1 MSPRPPLAPFELDP
15 QKVDP
20 GRIVLV
26 EPEPSLPV
34 VVEPPPGPS
43 PRRPWRRLLLLGG
56 AGFLA
61 ALLGLEAYDFIV
73 DLFARSDLLGGAF
86 SLLLGLAAAGA
97 IGLTASEIA
106 SLRRLTK
113 LGDLRATGA
122 HLLISQVHGQAD
134 PLLDRV
140 ERIYRD
146 RGELQGAIERFHGQ
160 ASDALNDGERV
171 RLFATTVL
179 TPLDRRAYQAVTTCA
194 RDIGALTALSPL
206 GVLDGLIVLGRT
218 LAMLRT
224 IATVYGVRPGAA
236 ATAALLRRTVRN
248 IIAAG
253 VGELVSDAAVET
265 LGASLLSFLSTR
277 AGQGVLNGVLAARLG
292 LSAMQLCRPLPFAE
306 NELPSLKQLRKEL
319 FEGAGRSFDGAT
331 QR

>member
-1 MSPRPPLAPFELDP
+1 MSTRPPLAPFELDP
-15 QKVDP
+15 QTVEP

-26 EPEPSLPV
+26 EPEPSLPA
-34 VVEPPPGPS
+34 VVEPPPRPS

-61 ALLGLEAYDFIV
+61 ALLGLEAYDFVV
-73 DLFARSDLLGGAF
+73 DLFVRSDLLGGAF
-86 SLLLGLAAAGA
+86 SVLLALAAAGA

-113 LGDLRATGA
+113 LGDLRTTGA
-122 HLLISQVHGQAD
+122 RLLTSQVHGQAD

-140 ERIYRD
+140 ERVYRD
-146 RGELQGAIERFHGQ
+146 REELRGAIERFHRE

-171 RLFATTVL
+171 RLFSTTVL

-206 GVLDGLIVLGRT
+206 GILDGLIVLGRT
-218 LAMLRT
+218 LAMLRA

-236 ATAALLRRTVRN
+236 ATTALLRRTVRN

-292 LSAMQLCRPLPFAE
+292 LSAMQLCRPLPFAQG
-306 NELPSLKQLRKEL
+306 ELPSLKQLRKEL
-319 FEGAGRSFDGAT
+319 FEGARRSFDGAK
-331 QR
+331 R

>member
-15 QKVDP
+15 HKVEP

-26 EPEPSLPV
+26 EPEPSLPA
-34 VVEPPPGPS
+34 VVEPAPGPS

-61 ALLGLEAYDFIV
+61 ALLGLEAYDFVV
-73 DLFARSDLLGGAF
+73 DLFVRSELLGGAF
-86 SLLLGLAAAGA
+86 SVLLALAAAGA
-97 IGLTASEIA
+97 FGLTASEIA

-113 LGDLRATGA
+113 LGDLRASGA
-122 HLLISQVHGQAD
+122 HLLTSQVHGQAD

-146 RGELQGAIERFHGQ
+146 RAELRGPIERFHRE

-218 LAMLRT
+218 LAMLRA

-236 ATAALLRRTVRN
+236 ATTALLRRTVRN

-277 AGQGVLNGVLAARLG
+277 AGQGVVNGVLAARLG
-292 LSAMQLCRPLPFAE
+292 LSAMQLCRPLPFAAD
-306 NELPSLKQLRKEL
+306 ELPSLKQLRKEL
-319 FEGAGRSFDGAT
+319 FEGAGRSLDGAAK
-331 QR
+331 R

>member
-15 QKVDP
+15 HKVEP

-26 EPEPSLPV
+26 EPEPSLPA
-34 VVEPPPGPS
+34 VVEPAPGPS

-61 ALLGLEAYDFIV
+61 ALLGLEAYDFVV
-73 DLFARSDLLGGAF
+73 DLYVRSELLGGAF
-86 SLLLGLAAAGA
+86 SVLLALAAAGA

-113 LGDLRATGA
+113 LGDLRASGA
-122 HLLISQVHGQAD
+122 HLLTSQVHGQAD

-146 RGELQGAIERFHGQ
+146 RAELRGPIERFHRE

-179 TPLDRRAYQAVTTCA
+179 APLDRRAYQAVTTCA

-218 LAMLRT
+218 LAMLRA

-236 ATAALLRRTVRN
+236 ATTALLRRTVRN

-277 AGQGVLNGVLAARLG
+277 AGQGVVNGVLAARLG
-292 LSAMQLCRPLPFAE
+292 LSAMQLCRPLPFAAG
-306 NELPSLKQLRKEL
+306 ELPSLKQLRKEL
-319 FEGAGRSFDGAT
+319 FEGAGRSLDGAAK
-331 QR
+331 R

>member
-1 MSPRPPLAPFELDP
+1 MSSRPPLAPFEIDP
-15 QKVDP
+15 QQVDP
-20 GRIVLV
+20 GRIVLI

-61 ALLGLEAYDFIV
+61 ALLGLEAYDFVV
-73 DLFARSDLLGGAF
+73 DLFARSELLGAVF
-86 SLLLGLAAAGA
+86 SLLLALAAVGALGLAA
-97 IGLTASEIA
+97 SEIN

-113 LGDLRATGA
+113 LGDLRTTGA
-122 HLLISQVHGQAD
+122 HLLTSQVHGQAE
-134 PLLDRV
+134 PLLERV

-146 RGELQGAIERFHGQ
+146 REVLQGAVERFHRE

-171 RLFATTVL
+171 RLFSTTVL
-179 TPLDRRAYQAVTTCA
+179 TPLDRGAYQAVKTCA

-206 GVLDGLIVLGRT
+206 GALDGLIVLGRT
-218 LAMLRT
+218 LAMLRA
-224 IATVYGVRPGAA
+224 IARVYGVRPGAA
-236 ATAALLRRTVRN
+236 ATAALLRRTLRN

-319 FEGAGRSFDGAT
+319 FE
-331 QR
+331 